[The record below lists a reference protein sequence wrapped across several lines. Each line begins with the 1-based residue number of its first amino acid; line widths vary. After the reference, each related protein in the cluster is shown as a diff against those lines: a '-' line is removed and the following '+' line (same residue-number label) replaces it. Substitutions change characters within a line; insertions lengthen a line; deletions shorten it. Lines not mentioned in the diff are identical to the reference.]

1 MNLSFEHIEYLWAL
15 LLIPLAL
22 LVWSQFR
29 RFREIALGN
38 WIDSSKSKS
47 GFEAQWLIFLAA
59 VCFIVAS
66 TNPRT
71 PGKSVSVPQQ
81 KSDVMIVID
90 ISKSMDAQDLAPS
103 RLEVVKKSALKM
115 IDELETER
123 VGLVFFAGSAYLQMP
138 LSSDVMAASLF
149 LKSAST
155 DQISDQGSDLNAA
168 LTLAMRAFRDT
179 LGENDKT
186 CIVYS
191 DGESPDADMNA
202 AIDMIEQSHM
212 QVFTIG
218 VGTTQGGPIPT
229 PEGYL
234 QDEDGKTVVTKLDDA
249 VLKDI
254 AEASGGKYVPIQSLD
269 AQMQSIALEI
279 ASKKGTSKN
288 SRTIKEYQS
297 YFQFPLALGIL
308 YLILGWLGQFGIKL
322 KRIKVDSKE
331 IKMLTAVLIFLF
343 SACFANAQ
351 SNHKQL
357 RQGDKQYEAGKFEE
371 AGKTYG
377 KVENSQGQFN
387 QGNAYYEQKKY
398 DQAAKSFEKITQSSG
413 ADRELKQKAW
423 YNLGNSQFKLE
434 DYKSSVQSYENTLA
448 LNPKDQAAKTNLEL
462 AKLHLAKKKKEEEKK
477 KEEDQKKKPDPNKDK
492 KGQQGNQDPKQ
503 DKDQKDNK
511 SQQDPKDQKQDQQ
524 NQDKQ
529 NQKPEKPKDQTE
541 QDRQAQLYK
550 FLDNEEKRIR
560 SRQGTKSPASA
571 AKGKKAW

>member
-15 LLIPLAL
+15 LLLPFAVLI
-22 LVWSQFR
+22 WSQYR
-29 RFREIALGN
+29 RFRITALGN
-38 WIDSSKSKS
+38 WIDNNKAKPR
-47 GFEAQWLIFLAA
+47 FEAQWLIFLAA
-59 VCFIVAS
+59 ICFIVAA
-66 TNPRT
+66 TNPRI
-71 PGKSVSVPQQ
+71 PGKSVSVPQH

-103 RLEVVKKSALKM
+103 RLEVLKKSALKM

-186 CIVYS
+186 CIVFS
-191 DGESPDADMNA
+191 DGESPEADMNA
-202 AIDMIEQSHM
+202 ALEMIDQSHM

-218 VGTTQGGPIPT
+218 VGTSQGGPIPT
-229 PEGYL
+229 TEGYL
-234 QDEDGKTVVTKLDDA
+234 QDEDGKTVVTKLDDG
-249 VLKDI
+249 VLKEI

-269 AQMQSIALEI
+269 AQLQSIALEI

-288 SRTIKEYQS
+288 SRTIREYQS

-308 YLILGWLGQFGIKL
+308 FLILGWLGQFGIKL

-331 IKMLTAVLIFLF
+331 IKMLTAILIFLF
-343 SACFANAQ
+343 TACFANAQ

-398 DQAAKSFEKITQSSG
+398 DQAAKSFEKITQSSK

-434 DYKSSVQSYENTLA
+434 DYKSSVQSFENTLA
-448 LNPKDQAAKTNLEL
+448 LNPKDLAAKTNLEL
-462 AKLHLAKKKKEEEKK
+462 AKLHLAKKKEEEKK
-477 KEEDQKKKPDPNKDK
+477 KEEDQKKKSDPNKGK
-492 KGQQGNQDPKQ
+492 KDQQGNEDPKQ

-511 SQQDPKDQKQDQQ
+511 SQQDPKEQKQDQR
-524 NQDKQ
+524 DKDQQ
-529 NQKPEKPKDQTE
+529 NQKPQKPKDQTE

-560 SRQGTKSPASA
+560 SRQGAKSPASA